1 LTHFTVISLLFLMA
15 GLVFCALG
23 VRKLIR
29 RQLLNAA
36 VLELSGLGLL
46 AVAGLLF
53 LVASNLYT
61 YQRLV
66 YESPVAEIAFEQIA
80 PSKFSV
86 VLRMPESGKLMRY
99 ELLGDEWQ
107 LDAQILSWRGYAN
120 LLGLDPY
127 YRLHRLSGRYT
138 SIEQERTQEHSVH
151 ALAVER
157 SFDFWQLVHEYHE
170 WVQLVDAMYGSAVFL
185 PMTDQAEYSIS
196 ISRNGLVARPDNAV
210 AKKAV
215 SRWIGL

>member
-1 LTHFTVISLLFLMA
+1 MA
-15 GLVFCALG
+15 GLVFCVTG
-23 VRKLIR
+23 VRRLVKRKLIKGM
-29 RQLLNAA
+29 
-36 VLELSGLGLL
+36 VLELSGLTLL
-46 AVAGLLF
+46 AVAGVLF

-66 YESPVAEIAFEQIA
+66 YESPVAEISFEQIA
-80 PSKFSV
+80 PSKFNV
-86 VLRMPESGKLMRY
+86 ELRLPETGKVSHY

-107 LDAQILSWRGYAN
+107 LDAQILSWRGYAS

-138 SIEQERTQEHSVH
+138 NIEQERRREHSVYT
-151 ALAVER
+151 LAEER
-157 SFDFWQLVHEYHE
+157 NFDFWQLVHEYHE

-185 PMTDQAEYSIS
+185 PMTDQAKYSIS
-196 ISRNGLVARPDNAV
+196 IGRNGLVARPDNTE

>member
-1 LTHFTVISLLFLMA
+1 MA
-15 GLVFCALG
+15 GLVFCVLG
-23 VRKLIR
+23 IRKLIS
-29 RQLLNAA
+29 RQLLNGV

-66 YESPVAEIAFEQIA
+66 YELPVAEISFEQIA

-86 VLRMPESGKLMRY
+86 ALHVPETGKAMRY
-99 ELLGDEWQ
+99 ELFGNEWQ
-107 LDAQILSWRGYAN
+107 LDAQILSWHGYAN

-138 SIEQERTQEHSVH
+138 SIEQERTREHSVH

-157 SFDFWQLVHEYHE
+157 SFDLWQLVHEYHE
-170 WVQLVDAMYGSAVFL
+170 WFQLVDAMYGSAVFL
-185 PMTDQAEYSIS
+185 PMTDQAKYSIS
-196 ISRNGLVARPDNAV
+196 IGRNGLVARPDNAE
-210 AKKAV
+210 AKRAV

>member
-1 LTHFTVISLLFLMA
+1 MA
-15 GLVFCALG
+15 GLIFCVMG
-23 VRKLIR
+23 VRKLVKR
-29 RQLLNAA
+29 RLLKGMA
-36 VLELSGLGLL
+36 LELSGLTLL

-53 LVASNLYT
+53 LVSSNLYT

-66 YESPVAEIAFEQIA
+66 YESPVAEISFEQMA
-80 PSKFSV
+80 SSKFNV
-86 VLRMPESGKLMRY
+86 ELRVPETGKVSRY

-107 LDAQILSWRGYAN
+107 LDAQILSWRGYAS

-138 SIEQERTQEHSVH
+138 NIEQERRRGHSVY
-151 ALAVER
+151 ALAVEKN
-157 SFDFWQLVHEYHE
+157 FDFWQLVHEYHE
-170 WVQLVDAMYGSAVFL
+170 WFRLVDAMYGSAVFL
-185 PMTDQAEYSIS
+185 PMTDRAKYSIS
-196 ISRNGLVARPDNAV
+196 ISRNGLVARPDNAE

>member
-1 LTHFTVISLLFLMA
+1 MA
-15 GLVFCALG
+15 GLVFCVTG
-23 VRKLIR
+23 VRRLVKRKLIKGMF
-29 RQLLNAA
+29 
-36 VLELSGLGLL
+36 LELSGLTLL

-66 YESPVAEIAFEQIA
+66 YESPVAEISFEQIS
-80 PSKFSV
+80 PSKFNV
-86 VLRMPESGKLMRY
+86 ELRLPETGKVSRY

-107 LDAQILSWRGYAN
+107 LDAQILSWRGYAS

-138 SIEQERTQEHSVH
+138 SIEQERRREHSVY
-151 ALAVER
+151 ALAVEKN
-157 SFDFWQLVHEYHE
+157 FDFWQLVHEYHE
-170 WVQLVDAMYGSAVFL
+170 WFRLVDAMYGSAVFL
-185 PMTDQAEYSIS
+185 PMTDRAEYSIS

-210 AKKAV
+210 AKRAV

>member
-1 LTHFTVISLLFLMA
+1 MA

-23 VRKLIR
+23 IRKLIR

-86 VLRMPESGKLMRY
+86 ALRMPESGKIMRY

-107 LDAQILSWRGYAN
+107 LDAQILSWQGYAN

-138 SIEQERTQEHSVH
+138 SIEQERTLGHSVH

-170 WVQLVDAMYGSAVFL
+170 WFQLVDAMYGSAVFL

-196 ISRNGLVARPDNAV
+196 ISRNGLVARPGNAE
-210 AKKAV
+210 AKRAV
-215 SRWIGL
+215 SGWIGL

>member
-1 LTHFTVISLLFLMA
+1 MA
-15 GLVFCALG
+15 GLVFCVTG
-23 VRKLIR
+23 VRRLVKRKLIKGMF
-29 RQLLNAA
+29 
-36 VLELSGLGLL
+36 LELSGLTLL

-66 YESPVAEIAFEQIA
+66 YESPVAEISFEQIS
-80 PSKFSV
+80 PSKFNV
-86 VLRMPESGKLMRY
+86 ELRLPETGKVSRY

-107 LDAQILSWRGYAN
+107 LDAQILSWRGYAS

-138 SIEQERTQEHSVH
+138 SIEQERRREHSVY
-151 ALAVER
+151 ALAVEKN
-157 SFDFWQLVHEYHE
+157 FDFWQLVHEYHE
-170 WVQLVDAMYGSAVFL
+170 WFRLVDAMYGSAVFL
-185 PMTDQAEYSIS
+185 PMVDRAKYSIS
-196 ISRNGLVARPDNAV
+196 ISRNGLVARPDNAE